1 MARVPPPAK
10 RSTRSTP
17 REPRTLEP
25 TAPSALRSKDETIP
39 VLRPDLRGYVL
50 EQEVVDG
57 FADRADLSENQR
69 VAIAKLAERF
79 SPDGASDEQKA
90 LLAAAQPQPASDLGL
105 ALAADEDQLTE
116 DFLAGAL
123 ADLPESA
130 WRVISN
136 PAEHGSAY
144 PLTSVD
150 LQKLT
155 GATYRQ
161 IRYWNEAELLP
172 SQVVDGERRFF
183 ATGLAKAF
191 MLFEAEKYQV
201 AAANAVRH
209 GGMDARRVLRLVGAS
224 LVENA
229 RHAPGGAAAGKLAEA
244 GQLLMRHCAEIV
256 DRPSGKGAH
265 ATPKRGVSKRGASK
279 RAHATSSRS
288 AMSSAKRSAKTIAPS
303 RGLSGAKR
311 TTPRM
316 PSASGTS
323 ARESAPRSGQS
334 KR

>member
-1 MARVPPPAK
+1 VLP
-10 RSTRSTP
+10 S
-17 REPRTLEP
+17 
-25 TAPSALRSKDETIP
+25 TAPSALRSKHETIP
-39 VLRPDLRGYVL
+39 VLRPDLQGYVL
-50 EQEVVDG
+50 EQDITDG

-69 VAIAKLAERF
+69 VAIAKLAQRF
-79 SPDGASDEQKA
+79 GPDGASEGQKA
-90 LLAAAQPQPASDLGL
+90 LLAAAEPQPASDLGL

-123 ADLPESA
+123 DDLPESA
-130 WRVISN
+130 WGLISN

-183 ATGLAKAF
+183 AAGLAKAF

-209 GGMDARRVLRLVGAS
+209 GGIDARRVLRLVGAS

-229 RHAPGGAAAGKLAEA
+229 RHAPAGAAAGKLAEA

-256 DRPSGKGAH
+256 DRPTGKRTAH
-265 ATPKRGVSKRGASK
+265 ATAKRGTSKRGAPK
-279 RAHATSSRS
+279 PAQATPSRS
-288 AMSSAKRSAKTIAPS
+288 AKSSTKRSARTIAAS
-303 RGLSGAKR
+303 QALSGAKR
-311 TTPRM
+311 TTPRA
-316 PSASGTS
+316 PSTRS
-323 ARESAPRSGQS
+323 ANPPRSTPTS
-334 KR
+334 